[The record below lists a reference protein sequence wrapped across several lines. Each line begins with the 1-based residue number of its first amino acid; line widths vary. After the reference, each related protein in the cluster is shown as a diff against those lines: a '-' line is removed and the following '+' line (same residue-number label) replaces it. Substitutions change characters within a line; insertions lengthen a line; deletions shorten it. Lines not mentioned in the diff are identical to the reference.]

1 VNGNTPCHP
10 LRPSPTPT
18 AQRHP
23 GPAGRGT
30 AAQDVAVFVVTG
42 GSEEEIG
49 EKREKMRSQIAF
61 YASTPTYR
69 TVLEA
74 HGWEEVGKQLTGL
87 AGNKR
92 WDEMPKLV
100 KSPERTLQGGLDLF
114 PSHLFHSPSLST
126 ASNCTPF
133 ALLRTWT
140 SLCLR
145 SASRFRALR
154 LPVVA

>member
-1 VNGNTPCHP
+1 
-10 LRPSPTPT
+10 
-18 AQRHP
+18 
-23 GPAGRGT
+23 
-30 AAQDVAVFVVTG
+30 
-42 GSEEEIG
+42 
-49 EKREKMRSQIAF
+49 MRSQIAF

-87 AGNKR
+87 AGNNR

-100 KSPERTLQGGLDLF
+100 NSPERTLQGGLDLT
-114 PSHLFHSPSLST
+114 PSHLFKPSTSTTAPFHSPSLST
-126 ASNCTPF
+126 VSNCTPF

-140 SLCLR
+140 SLCPR

-154 LPVVA
+154 LPVVASEASLLRLQTATR